1 MTEWFASYQ
10 ALVDLILLDCGLAL
24 SQFVVLRAGVF
35 SVATPGLASIGAY
48 TAAILTLRMGA
59 PASVGVLAA
68 TCAGT
73 AAALLL
79 SIPLSRLRGVF
90 QAIATVAM
98 VQIVLSLALYATDIT
113 GGANGLNGIPK
124 QVGTVHLLV
133 AIGVVVYVLV
143 SLGRSRVG
151 YAFDAMRQDETVAT
165 SLGISVA
172 RYQALAFALSGA
184 IAGLTGALMAYHNY
198 SVVPEEFGFGML
210 ITVLAY
216 VVLGGRRSVLGP
228 LVGAVTLSLLPELAR
243 PLADNR
249 MIVYGALLMLVIIY
263 LPHGIVDS
271 LWIAYRRHLG
281 RSGQGV
287 IASKDPVDGAA

>member
-1 MTEWFASYQ
+1 
-10 ALVDLILLDCGLAL
+10 
-24 SQFVVLRAGVF
+24 
-35 SVATPGLASIGAY
+35 
-48 TAAILTLRMGA
+48 
-59 PASVGVLAA
+59 
-68 TCAGT
+68 
-73 AAALLL
+73 
-79 SIPLSRLRGVF
+79 
-90 QAIATVAM
+90 M

-124 QVGTVHLLV
+124 RVGTLQLLV
-133 AIGVVVYVLV
+133 ATGLVVYVLV
-143 SLGRSRVG
+143 RLTRSRVG

-165 SLGISVA
+165 SLGISVT

-210 ITVLAY
+210 ISVLAY

-228 LVGAVTLSLLPELAR
+228 LVGAAALSILPELAR

-249 MIVYGALLMLVIIY
+249 LIVHGALLMLVIIY

-271 LWIAYRRHLG
+271 LWIAYHRRLG
-281 RSGQGV
+281 RSV
-287 IASKDPVDGAA
+287 PNTIATEDIADGAA